1 MEQPNDLGRDQK
13 GPQPGQADAS
23 PLAGSPLVEGMITAR
38 AAGYP
43 STVASAT
50 EIPFQAISDEYAA
63 VQQQVNVDKV
73 DRFVVPLLQRI
84 GARRVLDAGCGVG
97 TMVTHLNTLGLDAYG
112 FDLMES
118 VPRWSMLD
126 LPRERFV
133 AVEPIG
139 AVLPF
144 ADRSFDAIFSFG
156 AIEHVGTTN
165 GHSERRADYHEIRTA
180 WVRELFRVLRP
191 GGAMLLA
198 GPNRNFPVDVAHG
211 CDSRA
216 LGIEQWLSS
225 KLRITVHRPWGE
237 NFLWGYGD
245 VRRYC
250 EGLPCRIEG
259 ISIDGYIGFSR
270 VPKPFGTL
278 AETYIR
284 RLPHSLLATGF
295 NPWVC
300 ALVTRTE

>member
-1 MEQPNDLGRDQK
+1 MEQPNAFR
-13 GPQPGQADAS
+13 PEPNSPPPGQGDAS
-23 PLAGSPLVEGMITAR
+23 PLDEDMITTR

-43 STVASAT
+43 TTVACASD
-50 EIPFQAISDEYAA
+50 IPFQTISDEYAA
-63 VQQQVNVDKV
+63 VQQQVNIQKV
-73 DRFVVPLLQRI
+73 DRFVLPLLRDI

-97 TMVTHLNTLGLDAYG
+97 TMVTHLNTLGFDAYG

-118 VPRWSMLD
+118 VSRWSQLD

-144 ADRSFDAIFSFG
+144 ADKSFDAVFSFG

-165 GHSERRADYHEIRTA
+165 GHSERRADYHEVRTA

-211 CDSRA
+211 PDSRA
-216 LGIEQWLSS
+216 LGIERWLSS

-250 EGLPCRIEG
+250 ADLPCRIEG
-259 ISIDGYIGFSR
+259 ISIHGYIGFSR
-270 VPKPFGTL
+270 VPKPFATL
-278 AETYIR
+278 AESYVR
-284 RLPHSLLATGF
+284 RLPSPLLATGF